1 MRISDWRS
9 DVCSS
14 GLLLLWVSMP
24 WVTRRLTRWQDFGR
38 WTVGRWAGGALA
50 VLAIVLVFASGWW
63 ITWTRW
69 DRHGQVAQAL
79 PTPAVGIPVSA
90 GDWRYYGRDPA
101 GTRFTPLAHITP
113 DHFGAPE
120 RRWGLHSG
128 DLAPPGQDKGR
139 EEVNLV
145 ASEETG
151 VGEKGL

>member
-101 GTRFTPLAHITP
+101 GRSE
-113 DHFGAPE
+113 E
-120 RRWGLHSG
+120 RRVGKEGVST
-128 DLAPPGQDKGR
+128 GR
-139 EEVNLV
+139 
-145 ASEETG
+145 SRWSPYH
-151 VGEKGL
+151 